1 MFNSQKYHPKVREPA
16 FNFMCWLMV
25 DYIYYHMFD
34 LGAVVPGLLDGRP
47 VVVAFVEV
55 VPVHLVHSHC
65 EHLLVLLIDP
75 LPYYPVIQEL
85 VYVQARSVSEVE
97 DQRVPQGLR
106 AHVVGSL
113 VAQQFE
119 QFFVEGVSVEEI
131 FPDLFFEVGVVLEED
146 GLAG

>member
-1 MFNSQKYHPKVREPA
+1 
-16 FNFMCWLMV
+16 MV
-25 DYIYYHMFD
+25 DCIYYHIFD
-34 LGAVVPGLLDGRP
+34 LAPVLPGLLDCRP

-75 LPYYPVIQEL
+75 LTYYPMIQEL

-97 DQRVPQGLR
+97 DQRVTQGLGPD
-106 AHVVGSL
+106 VVGSL

-119 QFFVEGVSVEEI
+119 QFFV
-131 FPDLFFEVGVVLEED
+131 D
-146 GLAG
+146 